1 MANPIELPSGKLLD
15 LDRFIALVP
24 NDTEN
29 KEECKLIL
37 EGYPQPIYLEQ
48 KDVFVFK
55 EKLNQ
60 NLTGDV
66 TPWDREAQVR
76 KNQPLINL
84 MKKWLQQKSDI
95 VSTSEDEQEYQEIQ
109 TELLKSRV
117 R

>member
-1 MANPIELPSGKLLD
+1 MANPVELPSGKLLD

-29 KEECKLIL
+29 KGECKLIL

-60 NLTGDV
+60 KLTRDV
-66 TPWDREAQVR
+66 IQWDIEEQLR
-76 KNQPLINL
+76 KNQPLISL
-84 MKKWLQQKSDI
+84 IKKWLKQKSDL
-95 VSTSEDEQEYQEIQ
+95 VSTPEDVQEYQEIQ
-109 TELLKSRV
+109 AELLKSRV